1 MDYKIAV
8 MYTRVS
14 TNMQDER
21 GSKDTQKKLIKDFAF
36 SNNYSIIAEFSDTDH
51 GDKTDRDGIVSLK
64 EYLRGNPSVKYVLV
78 SHSDRFTRDFQAG
91 MRDLF
96 FLDDLGIKLI
106 CLRVLAI
113 DIFFAVFIKTH
124 KHTANHIVCYIFLFS

>member
-36 SNNYSIIAEFSDTDH
+36 SNNYIFIAEFSDTDH
-51 GDKTDRDGIVSLK
+51 GDKTDRDGIVSSSK
-64 EYLRGNPSVKYVLV
+64 YLRGNPKF
-78 SHSDRFTRDFQAG
+78 H
-91 MRDLF
+91 
-96 FLDDLGIKLI
+96 
-106 CLRVLAI
+106 
-113 DIFFAVFIKTH
+113 
-124 KHTANHIVCYIFLFS
+124 